1 MCFLCVETDQF
12 KDILDIF
19 CKMATIVIAIFN
31 AIFAYKIFWIK
42 DNKDGVEKERDR
54 KIQLLKTLV
63 LDHNFSNFYEIFDKI
78 EDCLQAL
85 RQPNLSDSEKG
96 KIDSATADFFI
107 ALRRQFYDSLLG
119 IDNNL

>member
-1 MCFLCVETDQF
+1 M
-12 KDILDIF
+12 I
-19 CKMATIVIAIFN
+19 
-31 AIFAYKIFWIK
+31 
-42 DNKDGVEKERDR
+42 
-54 KIQLLKTLV
+54 
-63 LDHNFSNFYEIFDKI
+63 NFYEIFDKI

-119 IDNNL
+119 IDNNLYNKVKDRSDKLQGDISLAIFDPGVNLSFQAKFDELLTEKIINCKTAIISDLFSYRG